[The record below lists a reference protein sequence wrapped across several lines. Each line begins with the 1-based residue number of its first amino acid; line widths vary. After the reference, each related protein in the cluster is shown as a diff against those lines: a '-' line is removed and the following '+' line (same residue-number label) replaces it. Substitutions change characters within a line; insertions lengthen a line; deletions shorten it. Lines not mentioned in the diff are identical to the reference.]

1 MAGAPVKEVTKQS
14 RNGKLPIPLLAGV
27 SVEINGQDV
36 TVKGKRGELTRT
48 FRPEV
53 VVSQEGNELLVRPAE
68 KVGQPGLQFQGLSR
82 ALLANMVEG
91 VTNGFV
97 RSLDFRGVGYRAE
110 FADGELK
117 MTVGL
122 SHQPVIKIPPEVDV
136 KIEQRDE
143 AGVKYPRVHIEASS
157 KELVGQ
163 IAAHIRSKRP
173 PEPYNGKGVRYVGE
187 QIRQK
192 AGKSGKK

>member
-1 MAGAPVKEVTKQS
+1 MTAPAKTEITKQS
-14 RNGKLPIPLLAGV
+14 RNGKLPVTLLSGV
-27 SVEINGQDV
+27 TVEINGQTV
-36 TVKGKRGELTRT
+36 TVKGKRGSLTRT

-53 VVSQEGNELLVRPAE
+53 VVSQEGGAVHVRPAPSQ
-68 KVGQPGLQFQGLSR
+68 GQVGLQYQGLSR

-91 VTNGFV
+91 VTNGYT

-110 FADGELK
+110 FGNGELK

-122 SHQPVIKIPPEVDV
+122 SHQPVIKIPPEVTV

-173 PEPYNGKGVRYVGE
+173 AEPYNGKGVRYVGE

>member
-1 MAGAPVKEVTKQS
+1 MTATAKQEVTKQS
-14 RNGKLPIPLLAGV
+14 RNGKLPVALLPGV
-27 SVEINGQDV
+27 SVEINGQEV
-36 TVKGKRGELTRT
+36 TVTGKRGSLTRT

-53 VVSQEGNELLVRPAE
+53 VVSQEDGNLLVRPAPG
-68 KVGQPGLQFQGLSR
+68 VGQVGLQFQGLSR
-82 ALLANMVEG
+82 ALVANMVEG

-110 FADGELK
+110 FGNGELK

-122 SHQPVIKIPPEVDV
+122 SHQPVIKIPEEVTV

-173 PEPYNGKGVRYVGE
+173 AEPYNGKGVRYVGE